1 MDVSDASLRFEPF
14 CKRDSGRDFPVY
26 CNSVR
31 PSTVMNPE
39 AARRLQNEYNEEV
52 KKFNDLA
59 ALVKKL
65 SAPRSQ
71 YLAQLSEN
79 ELVISVCIAI

>member
-1 MDVSDASLRFEPF
+1 
-14 CKRDSGRDFPVY
+14 
-26 CNSVR
+26 
-31 PSTVMNPE
+31 MNPE

-79 ELVISVCIAI
+79 ELVISVCVAI